1 MRGTTSMA
9 RILALAAFVAMHAPG
24 VEARTLREA
33 FAIAYET
40 NPDLIAARA
49 DLRALDES
57 VNQAR
62 AGMRPDVDLEFR
74 YELEARDSQIAGRQ
88 DSDPFTARVVASQAI
103 YDGGR
108 TYNSVLGRVAD
119 VSAARSRLLQLEQ
132 QVLLDVATAYVDILR
147 DRAFVD
153 LAQNNVRV
161 ISEQLRASQDRF
173 EVGEVTRTDVSQAEA
188 RLAESRARLATSE
201 AQLARSEQT
210 FRAVVGEEP
219 FGLERTPPLPTL
231 PASLDAAVDLALQNH
246 PLLSAARF
254 DETSA
259 RRDVRTAVGGLL
271 PTVSLEAS
279 GGYDD
284 NSVLLDD
291 LRNNDT
297 VSGAVGVV
305 ARIPIYQGGAAYSRV
320 RQAQARAS
328 SARAGLSVEA
338 RERRRQAEAAWT
350 ELLAARANIV
360 AGREQVQAA
369 QLAFEGVREEA
380 IVGSRTTL
388 DVLDAE
394 QELLDARSRLV
405 ETTRNEFV
413 AAYSLLSTI
422 GALTMAD
429 LDVAAVAYDPAI
441 NYDANNARFFG
452 FERDEDTVWETL
464 WRP

>member
-1 MRGTTSMA
+1 MA
-9 RILALAAFVAMHAPG
+9 RVLALASALTLHATLAD
-24 VEARTLREA
+24 ARTLREA

-40 NPDLIAARA
+40 NPDLIQARA
-49 DLRALDES
+49 DLRAIDES
-57 VNQAR
+57 VAQAR
-62 AGMRPDVDLEFR
+62 AGMRPDVEAQVR
-74 YELEARDSQIAGRQ
+74 YDVEASDSQIGGSRN
-88 DSDPFTARVVASQAI
+88 SDPFTARVVASQAI

-119 VSAARSRLLQLEQ
+119 VSAARARLLQLEQ
-132 QVLLDVATAYVDILR
+132 TVLLDVATAYADILR

-153 LAQNNVRV
+153 LAENNVRV

-173 EVGEVTRTDVSQAEA
+173 EVGEVTRTDVSQAQA
-188 RLAESRARLATSE
+188 RLAESRARLATAR
-201 AQLARSEQT
+201 AQLARSEQNY
-210 FRAVVGEEP
+210 RSVVGEEP
-219 FGLERTPPLPTL
+219 SNLELSPPLPPL
-231 PASLDAAVDLALQNH
+231 PASLDEAVTTALQNH
-246 PLLSAARF
+246 PLVEAARF

-259 RRDVRTAVGGLL
+259 RRDVRAAVGGLL

-279 GGYDD
+279 GGYSD
-284 NSVLLDD
+284 STFLLDD
-291 LRNNDT
+291 VQSNSAT
-297 VSGAVGVV
+297 SAAIGVV

-350 ELLAARANIV
+350 ELLSARANIV

-394 QELLDARSRLV
+394 QELLDARTRLV

-413 AAYSLLSTI
+413 AAYALLSTI
-422 GALTMAD
+422 GEMTMSD
-429 LDVAAVAYDPAI
+429 LEVAAVAYDPAA
-441 NYDANNARFFG
+441 NYDRNNARWFG
-452 FERDEDTVWETL
+452 FDPDEDTVWETL